1 MKNLSLLTLL
11 FVLLVASPILSN
23 GQQFGNNGST
33 ANVNNPVRNTEPLTV
48 DLLEKNFPAVNIS
61 SWEGEQF
68 VFAPLPNGLSESGYI
83 QVFPK
88 SGEKGKAKYDKFVGR
103 IVKVTKITNV
113 SSSYML
119 NLETLDNGEQLTG
132 LAIGGTL
139 EGLVPMRDIN
149 AAKKTLIGQNV
160 WIRSGGLAVYNP
172 QDVMGSE
179 YMTISPLEAVK
190 IVGIEPAW
198 LPDAPI
204 RIVIETASG
213 KKGYKDVSISGT
225 NIRGSRQ
232 YHKMLDDFSISEDE
246 IKAVAVSHN
255 KMCQEWKS
263 FPAGDFAWQKARF
276 GMTGAQ
282 IESAFGSEVKKYA
295 NPDVYSGAYVEH
307 KIPSLILSG
316 QNFTVYFQMDSY
328 TSCLSKILIAPAKEG
343 AKLNS
348 NSAEEV
354 AQQLEQSLTEK
365 YGQPQKLRDEKDR
378 SGINRRLL
386 WKNGTTDIQLNL
398 TIYSGSSIE
407 PMLSLSYEPNN
418 KKDSSK
424 L

>member
-1 MKNLSLLTLL
+1 MKNFLLSTLL
-11 FVLLVASPILSN
+11 FGLLFVSPTLLN
-23 GQQFGNNGST
+23 GQQSGSNALT
-33 ANVNNPVRNTEPLTV
+33 ANVNNPIRNTEVLTV
-48 DLLEKNFPAVNIS
+48 DMLEKNFPTINLS

-68 VFAPLPNGLSESGYI
+68 VFAPLPNGLNESGYM

-88 SGEKGKAKYDKFVGR
+88 SGEKGRAKYDKYVGR
-103 IVKVTKITNV
+103 IVKVTKITSV

-119 NLETLDNGEQLTG
+119 SLETTDNSEQMTA
-132 LAIGGTL
+132 LAIGGNL

-149 AAKKTLIGQNV
+149 AAKKTLIGQSV
-160 WIRSGGLAVYNP
+160 WVRSGGLGVYNP
-172 QDVMGSE
+172 QDVIGKE
-179 YMTISPLEAVK
+179 YMTISPMEAVK

-198 LPDAPI
+198 MPDAPI
-204 RIVIETASG
+204 RVVVETASG

-225 NIRGSRQ
+225 NIRGKRQ
-232 YHKMLDDFSISEDE
+232 YHKFLDDFSISEDE
-246 IKAVAVSHN
+246 IKAVAASRN
-255 KMCQEWKS
+255 KMCQEWKA

-282 IESAFGSEVKKYA
+282 IESTFGSEVKKYA

-307 KIPSLILSG
+307 KVPSLILSG

-328 TSCLSKILIAPAKEG
+328 TNCLSKVLIAPAKEG

-354 AQQLEQSLTEK
+354 ARQLEQSLTEK
-365 YGQPQKLRDEKDR
+365 YGQPQKLRDEANKY
-378 SGINRRLL
+378 GINRRLL
-386 WKNGTTDIQLNL
+386 WKNGTTDIELNL
-398 TIYSGSSIE
+398 TIYSGSSVE
-407 PMLSLSYEPNN
+407 PMMSLSYEPNN